1 MAFAQ
6 GVLTFVIV
14 GQHDHPIY
22 EIDITG
28 PKEVLVLLVLTAK
41 LLQAGRC
48 SPCGP
53 RAATSPVSAPVRP
66 ARGPRCGR

>member
-28 PKEVLVLLVLTAK
+28 PKEVLLRVA
-41 LLQAGRC
+41 
-48 SPCGP
+48 
-53 RAATSPVSAPVRP
+53 VSA
-66 ARGPRCGR
+66 